1 MLLNGAT
8 FIKFYFS
15 STTFGF
21 ISNLCLLFFCS
32 VEKQLLTVP
41 RTVTCQVLSS
51 DTLAA
56 VTLDA
61 CKDDHGEH
69 VRETKAS
76 TKKITQIQ
84 EPTQGS
90 PPLILAGL
98 HACGD
103 LSVNMLRLVFV
114 KYENMA
120 MECGPFSK
128 LSKRCILNKSSL
140 YPDESL

>member
-1 MLLNGAT
+1 
-8 FIKFYFS
+8 
-15 STTFGF
+15 
-21 ISNLCLLFFCS
+21 

-41 RTVTCQVLSS
+41 RTVTCHVLSS

-69 VRETKAS
+69 VRETEAS

-84 EPTQGS
+84 ELTQGS

-103 LSVNMLRLVFV
+103 LSVNMLRLVFA

-120 MECGPFSK
+120 
-128 LSKRCILNKSSL
+128 I
-140 YPDESL
+140 

>member
-1 MLLNGAT
+1 MPLNGSA
-8 FIKFYFS
+8 FIKFNFS
-15 STTFGF
+15 CATFGF
-21 ISNLCLLFFCS
+21 ISNAINFFLFCS

-41 RTVTCQVLSS
+41 RTVTCRVLSS

-84 EPTQGS
+84 EPTQSS

-103 LSVNMLRLVFV
+103 LSVNMLRLVFA
-114 KYENMA
+114 KYESMQW
-120 MECGPFSK
+120 
-128 LSKRCILNKSSL
+128 RSL
-140 YPDESL
+140 T

>member
-1 MLLNGAT
+1 MECYT
-8 FIKFYFS
+8 FLPLI
-15 STTFGF
+15 
-21 ISNLCLLFFCS
+21 FCS
-32 VEKQLLTVP
+32 VEKQLLMVP
-41 RTVTCQVLSS
+41 RTVTCHVLSS

-61 CKDDHGEH
+61 CKDDHGGEH

-84 EPTQGS
+84 ELTQGS

-103 LSVNMLRLVFV
+103 LSVNMLRLLFA

-128 LSKRCILNKSSL
+128 LAKCCILNKSSL
-140 YPDESL
+140 YLDESL